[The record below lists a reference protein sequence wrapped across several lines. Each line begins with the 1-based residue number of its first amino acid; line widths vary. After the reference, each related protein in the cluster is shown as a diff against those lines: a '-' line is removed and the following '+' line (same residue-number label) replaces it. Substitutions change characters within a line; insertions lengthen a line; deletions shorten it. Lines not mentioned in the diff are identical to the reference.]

1 MVLRNDARRVRDD
14 FLDISLSLPFQADTN
29 TGFGV
34 LAKTYLDSTIAY
46 NEGVPIKEGEGETED
61 AKDAKEAA
69 LESVEENFGGVK
81 NPRAEVERGFR
92 FWDAVSLPSFLSAF
106 AFAFQRA
113 LALTLLSSSRTIDR
127 SWSRSARSPPTRGGR
142 TPTRSTSSSTSSTS
156 LRLPRSG
163 CGPCDRE
170 QTRGVG
176 RGGLVI
182 AGDGERRS
190 HGIGPLLL
198 FPLRIPMT

>member
-1 MVLRNDARRVRDD
+1 MRSEQNQQWSGPLSRELLVFNSFLKSLSRSLRHLLEAVSLHMVLRNDARRVRDD

-106 AFAFQRA
+106 A
-113 LALTLLSSSRTIDR
+113 LLSS
-127 SWSRSARSPPTRGGR
+127 AP
-142 TPTRSTSSSTSSTS
+142 
-156 LRLPRSG
+156 
-163 CGPCDRE
+163 
-170 QTRGVG
+170 
-176 RGGLVI
+176 
-182 AGDGERRS
+182 S
-190 HGIGPLLL
+190 H
-198 FPLRIPMT
+198 